1 MTYALPATVATNNRI
16 PTSETVIPAGHQNSP
31 ARNPLI
37 RYRLQQFFPV
47 GFLSAGNEL
56 TEQTN
61 LFRLPLCLTDIV
73 K

>member
-16 PTSETVIPAGHQNSP
+16 ATSEPVIPAGHQNSP
-31 ARNPLI
+31 TRDPVI

-47 GFLSAGNEL
+47 GFLPAGNEL

-61 LFRLPLCLTDIV
+61 LFRLPLSLTNVV